1 MQGEHFPNMTSI
13 VNISH
18 TEDDTE
24 LYKFAAVPLVA
35 LILWTFIGNSFV
47 LIAVYREKNLKS
59 MANYVIASL
68 ATADLLLAIIVMP
81 LSLYYLIRQK
91 WGLGLFLCVAHL
103 SLDVMLCT
111 ASIIHLCAI
120 AVNRYLAVTFPLLYS
135 RERVNSRSRILG
147 TIIPVW
153 AVAIAVSLPLAVQ
166 GIIHPEYNLTD
177 DGSQCG
183 FFDRTFI
190 VYSSM
195 CSFYV
200 PLTVM
205 IIVDFRAVRKLHKR
219 KSHLE
224 MTNSVS
230 RTNGIQ
236 ASSEGVGEDESP
248 SKVRTKSGMLAMKIT
263 FRTDHSYGG
272 RSGYGSTTV
281 EAVKPSKQTRRNFH
295 SNKRERRAAKTLV
308 VVFVCFIVLWLPFF
322 VMHLINGFC
331 PNCNIPDNVFFV
343 LTWLGYASSAVNP
356 CIYTCFNR
364 DFRRAFV
371 TIVLCRSNLHRK
383 KSVRFTETSTVSPF
397 RASFKHRV

>member
-1 MQGEHFPNMTSI
+1 MNFFFLQ
-13 VNISH
+13 
-18 TEDDTE
+18 
-24 LYKFAAVPLVA
+24 
-35 LILWTFIGNSFV
+35 
-47 LIAVYREKNLKS
+47 
-59 MANYVIASL
+59 
-68 ATADLLLAIIVMP
+68 
-81 LSLYYLIRQK
+81 IRQK

-236 ASSEGVGEDESP
+236 ASSDGVGEDESP